1 VSIAASALAAT
12 ASFAAS
18 PAGAG
23 AQAAENKKF
32 AASSIVS
39 VCFMQVLP
47 FFTSEMQVEP
57 CAEHGDHAIFDAS
70 RVDGLLKELRSA
82 DRVGIVGI

>member
-1 VSIAASALAAT
+1 
-12 ASFAAS
+12 
-18 PAGAG
+18 
-23 AQAAENKKF
+23 
-32 AASSIVS
+32 
-39 VCFMQVLP
+39 MQVLP
-47 FFTSEMQVEP
+47 FLTSKMQVEP